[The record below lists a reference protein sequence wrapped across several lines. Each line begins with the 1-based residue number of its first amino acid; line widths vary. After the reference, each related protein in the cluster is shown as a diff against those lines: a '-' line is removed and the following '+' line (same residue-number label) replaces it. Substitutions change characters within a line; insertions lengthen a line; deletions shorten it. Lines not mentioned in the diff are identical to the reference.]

1 MEMRTQRI
9 GPFMIMAHNDTR
21 GRVIKTVFLNHV
33 PVSRFHADEAGER
46 KLAAIELVERGLC
59 TNKVAGKICGFHR
72 NTVFKLL
79 RTKSLLGLEAV
90 LKDDRGLK
98 EPYKYVNEVRSHIKQ
113 IFRKCPDWTDQAV
126 AGQAASD
133 LDMGISR
140 SAVARIRNEGKVRR
154 QGPALP
160 TKSELIRMSRMAEAI
175 DEERFDARQLRMNFE
190 QDPELKRKSAEFLQ
204 DPSPKARRETE
215 RFLLNRLQQGER
227 SSFAGGLMHHMFLK
241 EIGFDELMGGFA
253 ANPSATYQSCEI
265 LGTLFHSALQGIGSI
280 EALKLINGSELGVLV
295 GCSRSPDKQTMRDHL
310 GSLAEQ
316 YMSGHLI
323 DGFARTLLKLG
334 QIDREVFFIDGH
346 FLPYYGLHV
355 IAKGYYTVRRLA
367 MKGNELYAV
376 TDLQGKPLFFIT
388 EPNDIDFRPIISRCA
403 DMLKGYGMER
413 PILVFD
419 RGGYG
424 IHFFQELS
432 ATADFVTWAKYI
444 AGKIL
449 DDIPQEAFTVGIGF
463 AGGRYLV
470 AEQRHTARESLQTA
484 KKEGRSAPACMELR
498 LVVLQDVATGK
509 RLGIYTN
516 NATRPAYDIGFY
528 MLHRWGDSENFYK
541 EMMARF
547 NLNYHPGYDIREL
560 EKQPLVENPDIALTR
575 KAIQLLGKEVK
586 EQEQET
592 LLIEAKLA
600 RRQDGRLVKKL
611 ASLRAELE
619 EKRHD
624 IAQFEQ
630 KLGSLPDKV
639 PITELLR
646 GKPMSRSD
654 LEKKKLYDLMQFM
667 AFHSRERLVEVFR
680 NCYDDNR
687 DIKKVLDMIATKG
700 GYLKLIGQTLMV
712 ILDWIEYG
720 KHREAAEHLCRL
732 LNEKAIHMV
741 GRLKLKLFFHVSTVP
756 HHGSQAARNDLHIL
770 A

>member
-1 MEMRTQRI
+1 MEMRTERI
-9 GPFMIMAHNDTR
+9 GHFMIMAHRDIR
-21 GRVIKTVFLNHV
+21 GRVIKTVFLNYVSVAQFHV
-33 PVSRFHADEAGER
+33 EDAGER
-46 KLAAIELVERGLC
+46 KLAAIELVDRGLC
-59 TNKVAGKICGFHR
+59 TNRVAGKICGFHR

-79 RTKSLLGLEAV
+79 RTKRLLGVEAV

-113 IFRKCPDWTDQAV
+113 ILRKYPEWTDQAV
-126 AGQAASD
+126 AEQGTRD
-133 LDMGISR
+133 LGMSISR
-140 SAVARIRNEGKVRR
+140 SAVARIRNERKRR
-154 QGPALP
+154 EGSTAPP
-160 TKSELIRMSRMAEAI
+160 KSELIEMSRMALVI
-175 DEERFDARQLRMNFE
+175 DEERFHGRQLGMNFE
-190 QDPELKRKSAEFLQ
+190 RDPELKRKSAEFSQEPSLQ
-204 DPSPKARRETE
+204 ARRETE
-215 RFLLNRLQQGER
+215 RFLLERLEQGER
-227 SSFAGGLMHHMFLK
+227 SSFAGGLMHHMFLQ
-241 EIGFDELMGGFA
+241 EIGFDELVGVFA

-280 EALKLINGSELGVLV
+280 EALKLINDSELGVLV
-295 GCSRSPDKQTMRDHL
+295 GCSRSPDKETTRDHL
-310 GSLAEQ
+310 QLLGQQHQS
-316 YMSGHLI
+316 SHLI
-323 DGFARTLLKLG
+323 DEFARRLLKLG
-334 QIDREVFFIDGH
+334 QIDEEVFFIDGH

-367 MKGNELYAV
+367 MRGNELYAV

-403 DMLKGYGMER
+403 EMLKGYGIAR

-424 IHFFQELS
+424 IHFFQDLS
-432 ATADFVTWAKYI
+432 ATADFVTWAKYL
-444 AGKIL
+444 GDKVL
-449 DDIPQEAFTVGIGF
+449 DAIPEEAFTVGIGF

-470 AEQRHTARESLQTA
+470 AEQRHVVRESMQTA
-484 KKEGRSAPACMELR
+484 KKEGRSTPACMELR

-516 NATRPAYDIGFY
+516 NTTRPAYDIGFY

-560 EKQPLVENPDIALTR
+560 ENQPLVENPDIALTK
-575 KAIQLLGKEVK
+575 KAIQLLGKEAK
-586 EQEQET
+586 KHEEEI
-592 LLIEAKLA
+592 LSIEVRLS
-600 RRQDGRLVKKL
+600 RRQDKRLVKKL
-611 ASLRAELE
+611 EGLRLELQ
-619 EKRHD
+619 EKNHD
-624 IAQFEQ
+624 IAQFEE
-630 KLGSLPDKV
+630 KLRSLPDKV

-646 GKPMSRSD
+646 GRPLSRSD

-680 NCYDDNR
+680 DCYDDHR
-687 DIKKVLDMIATKG
+687 DIKKVVDMITTRG
-700 GYLKLIGQTLMV
+700 GYLKLVGQTLMV

-720 KHREAAEHLCRL
+720 KHRKAAERLCRL
-732 LNEKAIHMV
+732 LNEKSIHMV
-741 GRLKLKLFFHVSTVP
+741 GRLKLKLFFHVSTIP
-756 HHGSQAARNDLHIL
+756 HHGSQAARGDVHIL

>member
-1 MEMRTQRI
+1 MEMKTERI
-9 GPFMIMAHNDTR
+9 AGFMIMAQRDIR
-21 GRVIKTVFLNHV
+21 GRVIKTVFLNYV
-33 PVSRFHADEAGER
+33 PVAHFHAEDASER

-79 RTKSLLGLEAV
+79 RTKRLLGLEAV

-98 EPYKYVNEVRSHIKQ
+98 EPYKYVNEVRSQIKQ
-113 IFRKCPDWTDQAV
+113 ILRKYPDWTDQAV
-126 AGQAASD
+126 AEQAAKD
-133 LDMGISR
+133 LGMSISR
-140 SAVARIRNEGKVRR
+140 SAVARIRNEQKGR
-154 QGPALP
+154 QGPTLP
-160 TKSELIRMSRMAEAI
+160 TKSELIELSRMAEAI
-175 DEERFDARQLRMNFE
+175 DEERFHGRQLRMNFE
-190 QDPELKRKSAEFLQ
+190 RDPELKRKSAEFSQ
-204 DPSPKARRETE
+204 EASPKARRETE
-215 RFLLNRLQQGER
+215 RFLLKRLQQGER
-227 SSFAGGLMHHMFLK
+227 SSFAGGLMHHMFLQ
-241 EIGFDELMGGFA
+241 EIGFDDLLGVFA
-253 ANPSATYQSCEI
+253 VSPSATYQSCET

-280 EALKLINGSELGVLV
+280 EALKLINDSELGVLA
-295 GCSRSPDKQTMRDHL
+295 GCSRSPDKETLRDHL
-310 GSLAEQ
+310 QLLAQ
-316 YMSGHLI
+316 QHLSGHLI
-323 DGFARTLLKLG
+323 DQFARRLLELD

-403 DMLKGYGMER
+403 EMLKAYGIAR

-432 ATADFVTWAKYI
+432 ATADFVSWAKYL
-444 AGKIL
+444 GDKL
-449 DDIPQEAFTVGIGF
+449 LEQIPEEAFTVGIGF

-470 AEQRHTARESLQTA
+470 GEQRHTVRESVQTA
-484 KKEGRSAPACMELR
+484 KKEGRSAPVSMELR
-498 LVVLQDVATGK
+498 LVVLQDVSTGK

-516 NATRPAYDIGFY
+516 NTTRPAYDIGFY

-560 EKQPLVENPDIALTR
+560 ESQPLVENPDIALTK
-575 KAIQLLGKEVK
+575 KAIQLLGKEAK
-586 EQEQET
+586 ELEREI
-592 LLIEAKLA
+592 LSIEYKLTQ
-600 RRQDGRLVKKL
+600 RQDMRLAKKL
-611 ASLRAELE
+611 DRLRSELR
-619 EKRHD
+619 EKTND

-630 KLGSLPDKV
+630 KLSSLPDKV
-639 PITELLR
+639 PITDLLR

-667 AFHSRERLVEVFR
+667 AFHSRERLVEIFR
-680 NCYDDNR
+680 NCYDDHR
-687 DIKKVLDMIATKG
+687 DIKRVLDMITTRG
-700 GYLKLIGQTLMV
+700 GYLKLVGQTLMV
-712 ILDWIEYG
+712 VLDWIEYR
-720 KHREAAEHLCRL
+720 KHREAAQHYCRL
-732 LNEKAIHMV
+732 LNEKNINMV
-741 GRLKLKLFFHVSTVP
+741 GRLKLKLFFHVSTIP

>member
-1 MEMRTQRI
+1 MQMKTERI
-9 GPFMIMAHNDTR
+9 GPFMIMAQTDFR
-21 GRVIKTVFLNHV
+21 GRVSKTVFLNYV
-33 PVSRFHADEAGER
+33 PVAQFHADDAAER

-59 TNKVAGKICGFHR
+59 TNRVAGKICGFHR

-79 RTKSLLGLEAV
+79 RTKRLLGLEAV

-98 EPYKYVNEVRSHIKQ
+98 EPYKYANEVRSHIKK
-113 IFRKCPDWTDQAV
+113 ILRKYPDWTDQAV
-126 AGQAASD
+126 AEQAAKD
-133 LDMGISR
+133 LGMNISR
-140 SAVARIRNEGKVRR
+140 SSVARIRNEGKGP
-154 QGPALP
+154 QGSALP
-160 TKSELIRMSRMAEAI
+160 TKSELIELSRMAEAI
-175 DEERFDARQLRMNFE
+175 DEERFHGRQLRMNFE
-190 QDPELKRKSAEFLQ
+190 QDPELKRKSAECAQ
-204 DPSPKARRETE
+204 EPSPKAQRETE
-215 RFLLNRLQQGER
+215 RFLLDRLRQGER
-227 SSFAGGLMHHMFLK
+227 TSFAGGFMHHMFLQ
-241 EIGFDELMGGFA
+241 EIGFDELTGVFRV
-253 ANPSATYQSCEI
+253 NPFATYQSCEV
-265 LGTLFHSALQGIGSI
+265 LGALFHSVLQGIGSI
-280 EALKLINGSELGVLV
+280 EALKLINDSELGVLL
-295 GCSRSPDKQTMRDHL
+295 GCSRSPDKETMRDHL
-310 GSLAEQ
+310 QLLAEQ
-316 YMSGHLI
+316 YMSAHLI
-323 DGFARTLLKLG
+323 DGFARLLLKLG

-388 EPNDIDFRPIISRCA
+388 EANDIDFRPIISRCA
-403 DMLKGYGMER
+403 DMLKGYGIER

-432 ATADFVTWAKYI
+432 AIADFVTWSKYV
-444 AGKIL
+444 GDRVL
-449 DDIPQEAFTVGIGF
+449 DEVPEEAFTVGIGF

-470 AEQRHTARESLQTA
+470 AEQPHTTRESLQTA
-484 KKEGRSAPACMELR
+484 QREGRSTPTCMELR

-516 NATRPAYDIGFY
+516 NTTRPAYDIGFY

-560 EKQPLVENPDIALTR
+560 ENQPLVENPDIALTK
-575 KAIQLLGKEVK
+575 KAIQLLRKEAK
-586 EQEQET
+586 EQEQEI
-592 LLIEAKLA
+592 LLIEAKLTQ
-600 RRQDGRLVKKL
+600 RQDKRLVKKL
-611 ASLRAELE
+611 DGLQAELQ
-619 EKRHD
+619 EKSKD

-630 KLGSLPDKV
+630 KLSSLPDKV

-646 GKPMSRSD
+646 GRPMSRSD

-680 NCYDDNR
+680 NCYDDHR
-687 DIKKVLDMIATKG
+687 DIKKVVDMITTRG
-700 GYLKLIGQTLMV
+700 GYIKLVGQTLMV
-712 ILDWIEYG
+712 VLDWIEYG

-732 LNEKAIHMV
+732 INEKGIRMV
-741 GRLKLKLFFHVSTVP
+741 GRLKLKLFFRVSTIP
-756 HHGSQAARNDLHIL
+756 HHGSQSARNDVHIL

>member
-9 GPFMIMAHNDTR
+9 GRFMIMAHNDTR

-33 PVSRFHADEAGER
+33 PVAHFHADEAGER

-59 TNKVAGKICGFHR
+59 TNKVAGKICGLHR

-79 RTKSLLGLEAV
+79 RTKRLLGLEAV

-113 IFRKCPDWTDQAV
+113 ILRKYPDWTDQAV
-126 AGQAASD
+126 AEQAAKD

-140 SAVARIRNEGKVRR
+140 SAVARIRNEGKVR
-154 QGPALP
+154 QEPALP
-160 TKSELIRMSRMAEAI
+160 TKSELIRMSRIAEAI

-190 QDPELKRKSAEFLQ
+190 QDPELKRKSAEFSR

-215 RFLLNRLQQGER
+215 RFLLERLRQGER
-227 SSFAGGLMHHMFLK
+227 SSFAGGLMHHMFLQ
-241 EIGFDELMGGFA
+241 EIGFDELLGVFA

-265 LGTLFHSALQGIGSI
+265 LGTLFHSALQGIDSI
-280 EALKLINGSELGVLV
+280 EALKLINDSELGVLV
-295 GCSRSPDKQTMRDHL
+295 GCSRSPDKETMRDRL
-310 GSLAEQ
+310 WFLAEQ
-316 YMSGHLI
+316 HMSGHLI
-323 DGFARTLLKLG
+323 DGFARRLLKLG

-403 DMLKGYGMER
+403 DMLKGYGIAR

-432 ATADFVTWAKYI
+432 ATADFVSWSKYI
-444 AGKIL
+444 ADKVL
-449 DDIPQEAFTVGIGF
+449 EEIPEEAFTVGIGF

-470 AEQRHTARESLQTA
+470 AEQRHTAKESLQTA
-484 KKEGRSAPACMELR
+484 KKEGRSIPACMELR
-498 LVVLQDVATGK
+498 LVVLQDLSTGK

-516 NATRPAYDIGFY
+516 NTTRPAYDIGFY

-547 NLNYHPGYDIREL
+547 NLDYHPGYDIREL
-560 EKQPLVENPDIALTR
+560 ENQPLVENPDIALTR

-586 EQEQET
+586 EQEQEI
-592 LLIEAKLA
+592 LLIEAKLTQ
-600 RRQDGRLVKKL
+600 RQDGRLVKKL
-611 ASLRAELE
+611 DRLRAELE
-619 EKRHD
+619 EKRND

-639 PITELLR
+639 PITDLLR

-680 NCYDDNR
+680 NCYDDHR
-687 DIKKVLDMIATKG
+687 DIKKVVDMITTKG
-700 GYLKLIGQTLMV
+700 GYLKLVGQTLMV